1 MEGKLDGQTAY
12 SHRDY
17 GGQICIYIDNF
28 DLHIFQS
35 KIDFVI
41 FEKNVRFKFSQQPR
55 HFFCIPMAG

>member
-1 MEGKLDGQTAY
+1 MDRRTY

-41 FEKNVRFKFSQQPR
+41 FEKKYVLNSPSSLVT
-55 HFFCIPMAG
+55 FFAYQWLDIVKIN

>member
-1 MEGKLDGQTAY
+1 MDRRTY

-55 HFFCIPMAG
+55 HLFLHTNGWIMLK